1 MQRSLLY
8 GLLILMLFLIPG
20 GHSSLFSLTGEA
32 RSGPQPFSGNVH
44 SAIIPLTEIAETLHT
59 TSPVD
64 DYFIIRGEVF
74 FSFPLPEPDLLKD
87 IGHRLSVDRLE
98 NDSVYAYADRQG
110 FEAFLSTGI
119 PYQILPPPG
128 KVDFDL
134 NMKGLEALRGKDLS
148 DSWDFYPTYEA
159 YIDLMYRFEEEY
171 PDLVRIVDIGETVM
185 GRQLLFAAISPDPG
199 QRRPVPQFMYT
210 ATMHGD
216 EPVGFILSLRLIHY
230 LLDNYGTD
238 PEVTWLVDN
247 VDIWISPN
255 ENPDGTY
262 RDDNSSILGASRG
275 NANWVDLN
283 RNYPNPVNDP
293 AAEQQVETTAMIGF
307 TDTIPFVM
315 SANMHTGIELVN
327 FPYDSWRSHQ
337 RRHPDHDW
345 WEFVMYEYVDT
356 VHHYSPAGYMTGM
369 GDGVTHGGDWY
380 VVYGSRQDYFN
391 YYRSCREFT
400 LELSDRKI
408 PEPELLPDFWGYNYR
423 SLLNYIRQATFGV
436 QGFVYDNET
445 GQPLEAELFIPGHDS
460 TSMAVWSSLPFGDYH
475 RPLYAGE
482 YSLRFDHPDYEAI
495 ETEGVEVGNYERIRL
510 NVALGEDAGTRPVA
524 LDVQKDGE
532 GVIFPFEGLQYFTEG
547 SNAHFSALA
556 DEAWEF
562 EKWVVDGTDYPEEQV
577 SFIVTEGME
586 IRAVFKE
593 SDPVFV
599 QEPEQPLTR
608 FSLQP
613 NPMSSSSELVL
624 GLAEQETLSIV
635 VHDMMG
641 KPAGHIFDGV
651 KPPGEHRFL
660 LTNLY
665 GDLRPGVYLLT
676 VEADGKYRR
685 VKRLVKLP

>member
-1 MQRSLLY
+1 M
-8 GLLILMLFLIPG
+8 
-20 GHSSLFSLTGEA
+20 
-32 RSGPQPFSGNVH
+32 
-44 SAIIPLTEIAETLHT
+44 
-59 TSPVD
+59 
-64 DYFIIRGEVF
+64 
-74 FSFPLPEPDLLKD
+74 
-87 IGHRLSVDRLE
+87 SVDRLG

-110 FEAFLSTGI
+110 FEAFLSAGI
-119 PYQILPPPG
+119 PYQILSPPG

-134 NMKGLEALRGKDLS
+134 NMKGVEALRGKDLS

-159 YIDLMYRFEEEY
+159 YIDMMYRFEEEY

-199 QRRPVPQFMYT
+199 RRRPVPQFMYT
-210 ATMHGD
+210 ASIHGD

-238 PEVTWLVDN
+238 PEITRLLDN

-283 RNYPNPVNDP
+283 RNYPNPVHDP
-293 AAEQQVETTAMIGF
+293 AAEQQEETTAMIGF

-327 FPYDSWRSHQ
+327 FPYDSWKSDQ
-337 RRHPDHDW
+337 RKHPDHNW

-356 VHHYSPAGYMTGM
+356 VHQYSPAGYMTGM

-400 LELSDRKI
+400 LELSDNKI
-408 PEPELLPDFWGYNYR
+408 PEPGLLPDLWVYNYR
-423 SLLNYIRQATFGV
+423 SLLNYIRQATYGV
-436 QGFVYDNET
+436 QGFVYDNQT
-445 GQPLEAELFIPGHDS
+445 GRPLEAELFIPGHDS
-460 TSMAVWSSLPFGDYH
+460 TSTAVWSSFPFGDYH
-475 RPLYAGE
+475 RPLYAGV
-482 YSLRFDHPDYEAI
+482 YDLRFTHPDYEAVNI
-495 ETEGVEVGNYERIRL
+495 EGVEVGNYERIRL
-510 NVALGEDAGTRPVA
+510 NVALGEGAGIRPVA

-547 SNAHFSALA
+547 SNAHFSAHAEEL
-556 DEAWEF
+556 WEF
-562 EKWVVDGTDYPEEQV
+562 EKWVIDGTDYPEGQV

-586 IRAVFKE
+586 VRAVFKE

-599 QEPEQPLTR
+599 QEPERPLTR

-613 NPMSSSSELVL
+613 NPMSPSSELLL
-624 GLAEQETLSIV
+624 GLGEQTHLTIV
-635 VHDMMG
+635 IYDLMG

-660 LTNLY
+660 LTDLF
-665 GDLRPGVYLLT
+665 GGLRPGVYLLT

-685 VKRLVKLP
+685 VKRLVRLP